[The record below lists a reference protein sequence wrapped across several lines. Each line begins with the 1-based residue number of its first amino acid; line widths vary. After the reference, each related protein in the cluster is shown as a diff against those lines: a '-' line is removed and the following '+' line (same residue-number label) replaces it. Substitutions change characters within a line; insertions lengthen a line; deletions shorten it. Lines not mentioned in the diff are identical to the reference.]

1 MRRTDIEVPV
11 ASSDQSLPLT
21 FCRWFRS
28 IDRNR
33 RLRSRSHP
41 LNYRLR
47 CKSGQVFPV
56 GHSVHGPRRL
66 DGNGRTHCHFR
77 SRHLAWWTAD
87 GHYQANRAAVS
98 SALVIFDLSSATVDT
113 RLCGV
118 AKKDVDNNHK
128 TSHTLFPPAA
138 TNTTLRRIR
147 QRKQHRIKF
156 FKN

>member
-1 MRRTDIEVPV
+1 MPV
-11 ASSDQSLPLT
+11 ASFDQLLPLD
-21 FCRWFRS
+21 FYRWFRS
-28 IDRNR
+28 IDRTK

-47 CKSGQVFPV
+47 RKIWSGVSSV
-56 GHSVHGPRRL
+56 GQCAWASPAERQLKNALSFSQPASISVERRWPL
-66 DGNGRTHCHFR
+66 LGEQGCRLFS
-77 SRHLAWWTAD
+77 SRHL
-87 GHYQANRAAVS
+87 RSVVS
-98 SALVIFDLSSATVDT
+98 RCRQQVV
-113 RLCGV
+113 RYR
-118 AKKDVDNNHK
+118 KKDVDSNRK